1 MIGWVMQMNIS
12 RGKAAKDCGRRN
24 LPATGVLHLI
34 FVVLVGLGVLS
45 APSRAAGGY
54 PNRPI
59 TIIVA
64 FEPGGSSD
72 ISARLVAQELTT
84 ILGQQVIIENRPGA
98 GGRPGTRRLAEAAP
112 DGYTLLWGSGS
123 TLTVSPVLYADQKYV
138 DSLTPISLGVT
149 QPFIFVASTA
159 LGVTSVGDFVA
170 TAKQQPR
177 KLNFASAGVGSS
189 NHLLGE
195 IFMAS
200 TDTQLTHVP
209 YRGGASARDAVAKN
223 EAQLMDEVLSPLV
236 GSIQAHQLQPLFV
249 TSETRHPLFPDVPT
263 ASEVGLP
270 DLAIVGFFALLGPAN
285 LPPDIVG
292 SLNAAMKKAL
302 ASKDLRAA
310 LDLRGFDAA
319 YSTPQDLAQLIAK
332 GRKQYG
338 DIVARRN
345 IKID

>member
-1 MIGWVMQMNIS
+1 MRAS
-12 RGKAAKDCGRRN
+12 REGAARDRRCQYLAKN
-24 LPATGVLHLI
+24 GALRLI
-34 FVVLVGLGVLS
+34 MVVLAGLALLS
-45 APSRAAGGY
+45 GPAAAAGGY

-59 TIIVA
+59 TVIVA

-72 ISARLVAQELTT
+72 ISARLVAQELTA
-84 ILGQQVIIENRPGA
+84 ILGQQVVIENRPGA

-112 DGYTLLWGSGS
+112 DGYTPLWGSGS
-123 TLTVSPVLYADQKYV
+123 TLTVSPVLYADQQYV
-138 DSLTPISLGVT
+138 RSLTPISLGVT

-159 LGVTSVGDFVA
+159 LGVKSLADFVA
-170 TAKQQPR
+170 LAKQQPG

-195 IFMAS
+195 IFMNS
-200 TDTQLTHVP
+200 TETKLTHVP
-209 YRGGASARDAVAKN
+209 YRGGASARDAVVRN

-236 GSIQAHQLQPLFV
+236 GSIQANQLQPLFV
-249 TSETRHPLFPDVPT
+249 TSDTRHPLFPNVPT

-270 DLAIVGFFALLGPAN
+270 DLAIVGFFALLGPAG
-285 LPPDIVG
+285 LPPDIVQV
-292 SLNAAMKKAL
+292 LNGAMKKAL
-302 ASKDLRAA
+302 DAADLRAA

-319 YSTPQDLAQLIAK
+319 YSTPETFSRLIEK

-345 IKID
+345 IKIE

>member
-1 MIGWVMQMNIS
+1 MKS
-12 RGKAAKDCGRRN
+12 FHGRETRDRRRRY
-24 LPATGVLHLI
+24 LRAIVVPHL
-34 FVVLVGLGVLS
+34 FVVLLVGLGLVS
-45 APSRAAGGY
+45 QPAAAAGTY
-54 PNRPI
+54 PNRPV

-159 LGVTSVGDFVA
+159 LGVKSVGDFVA
-170 TAKQQPR
+170 LAKQQPR

-209 YRGGASARDAVAKN
+209 YRGGASARDAVTKN

-236 GSIQAHQLQPLFV
+236 GAIQARQFQPLFV
-249 TSETRHPLFPDVPT
+249 TSATRHPLFPDVPT

-270 DLAIVGFFALLGPAN
+270 DLAIVGFFALLGPAR
-285 LPPDIVG
+285 LPPDVVAV
-292 SLNAAMKKAL
+292 LNAAMKKAL
-302 ASKDLRAA
+302 DSKELRAS

-319 YSTPQDLAQLIAK
+319 YSTPEDLARLIEK

>member
-1 MIGWVMQMNIS
+1 MDRWVTEMTRCS
-12 RGKAAKDCGRRN
+12 RGAAAQKR
-24 LPATGVLHLI
+24 PSFSSATFRLMRLVTFALAGLVLWCEP
-34 FVVLVGLGVLS
+34 G
-45 APSRAAGGY
+45 RAAGY

-72 ISARLVAQELTT
+72 ISARLVAQELGTV
-84 ILGQQVIIENRPGA
+84 LGQQIIIENRPGA

-123 TLTVSPVLYADQKYV
+123 TLTVSPVLYADQQYV
-138 DSLTPISLGVT
+138 GSLTPISLGVT
-149 QPFIFVASTA
+149 QPFIFVASTG
-159 LGVTSVGDFVA
+159 LGVTTTADFVSLV
-170 TAKQQPR
+170 KQQPR
-177 KLNFASAGVGSS
+177 KYNFASAGVGSS

-200 TDTQLTHVP
+200 TGTQLTHVP

-236 GSIQAHQLQPLFV
+236 GSIRGGQLQPLFV
-249 TSETRHPLFPDVPT
+249 TSDARHPLFPEVPT

-270 DLAIVGFFALLGPAN
+270 DLAIVGFFALLGPAKM
-285 LPPDIVG
+285 PPDVVQT
-292 SLNAAMKKAL
+292 LNGAMKKAL
-302 ASKDLRAA
+302 ESKELRAA

-319 YSTPQDLAQLIAK
+319 YSTPEDLARLIEK

>member
-1 MIGWVMQMNIS
+1 MRSVGANGARYS
-12 RGKAAKDCGRRN
+12 GRRF
-24 LPATGVLHLI
+24 LATIAALRLI
-34 FVVLVGLGVLS
+34 MISLAGLGIWS
-45 APSRAAGGY
+45 APAAAAAY
-54 PNRPI
+54 PSRPI

-123 TLTVSPVLYADQKYV
+123 TLTVSPVLYADQQYV
-138 DSLTPISLGVT
+138 GSLTPISLGVT

-159 LGVTSVGDFVA
+159 IGVKSVRDFVA
-170 TAKQQPR
+170 LAKQEPR

-209 YRGGASARDAVAKN
+209 YRGGASARDAVTKN

-236 GSIQAHQLQPLFV
+236 GAIQAHQLQPLFI
-249 TSETRHPLFPDVPT
+249 TSDVRHPLFPDVPT
-263 ASEVGLP
+263 SREVGLP
-270 DLAIVGFFALLGPAN
+270 DLAIVGFFALLGPAH
-285 LPPDIVG
+285 LPNDIVEV
-292 SLNAAMKKAL
+292 LNGAMKKAL
-302 ASKDLRAA
+302 QSKDLRAA

-319 YSTPQDLAQLIAK
+319 YSTPDDLARLIET

>member
-1 MIGWVMQMNIS
+1 MRMKS
-12 RGKAAKDCGRRN
+12 LCGRETRDRRRRY
-24 LPATGVLHLI
+24 LRAIVVPHL
-34 FVVLVGLGVLS
+34 FVALLVGLGLAS
-45 APSRAAGGY
+45 QPAAAASTY
-54 PNRPI
+54 PNRPV

-138 DSLTPISLGVT
+138 DGLTPISLGVT

-159 LGVTSVGDFVA
+159 LGVKSVGDFVA
-170 TAKQQPR
+170 LAKQRPR

-209 YRGGASARDAVAKN
+209 YRGGASARDAVTKN

-236 GSIQAHQLQPLFV
+236 GAIRANQLQPLFV
-249 TSETRHPLFPDVPT
+249 TGATRHPLFPDVPT

-270 DLAIVGFFALLGPAN
+270 DLAIVGFFALLGPAR
-285 LPPDIVG
+285 LPPDVVG
-292 SLNAAMKKAL
+292 VLNAAMKKAL
-302 ASKDLRAA
+302 DSKELRAS

-319 YSTPQDLAQLIAK
+319 YSTPEDLARLIEK

>member
-1 MIGWVMQMNIS
+1 MRMKALRGDGIRNRSRHYLSAIGAV
-12 RGKAAKDCGRRN
+12 
-24 LPATGVLHLI
+24 HLI
-34 FVVLVGLGVLS
+34 VVLLVGCCLLS
-45 APSRAAGGY
+45 ARAAVAGAY
-54 PNRPI
+54 PNRSI

-72 ISARLVAQELTT
+72 ISARLVAQELTV

-138 DSLTPISLGVT
+138 DILTPISLGVT

-159 LGVTSVGDFVA
+159 IGVKSVGDFVA
-170 TAKQQPR
+170 LAKQQPR

-209 YRGGASARDAVAKN
+209 YRGGASARDAVMKN

-236 GSIQAHQLQPLFV
+236 GSIQAHQVQPLFV
-249 TSETRHPLFPDVPT
+249 TSETRHPLFPEVPT

-270 DLAIVGFFALLGPAN
+270 DLAIVGFFALLGPAR

-292 SLNAAMKKAL
+292 VLNAAMKKAL
-302 ASKDLRAA
+302 ESKELRAS
-310 LDLRGFDAA
+310 LELRGGFDAA
-319 YSTPQDLAQLIAK
+319 YSTPEDLSRLIEK

-338 DIVARRN
+338 DIIARRN

>member
-1 MIGWVMQMNIS
+1 MQMKS
-12 RGKAAKDCGRRN
+12 LRGGEARRRYLRAIVVPYLFAA
-24 LPATGVLHLI
+24 LLA
-34 FVVLVGLGVLS
+34 GLGLAS
-45 APSRAAGGY
+45 QPAAAAGAY

-72 ISARLVAQELTT
+72 ISARLVAQELTG

-149 QPFIFVASTA
+149 QPFIFVASTTI
-159 LGVTSVGDFVA
+159 GVKSVGDFVA
-170 TAKQQPR
+170 LAKKEPR

-209 YRGGASARDAVAKN
+209 YRGGASARDAVTKN

-236 GSIQAHQLQPLFV
+236 GAIQAHQLQPLFV
-249 TSETRHPLFPDVPT
+249 TGATRHPLFPDVPT

-270 DLAIVGFFALLGPAN
+270 DLAIVGFFALLGPAR
-285 LPPDIVG
+285 LPPDVVG
-292 SLNAAMKKAL
+292 VLNAAMKKAL
-302 ASKDLRAA
+302 DSKELRAS

-319 YSTPQDLAQLIAK
+319 YSAPEDLARLIEK

>member
-1 MIGWVMQMNIS
+1 MRMKTL
-12 RGKAAKDCGRRN
+12 RGNQASDRNRRN
-24 LPATGVLHLI
+24 LLAIGPLQFLA
-34 FVVLVGLGVLS
+34 VVLVGLGLW
-45 APSRAAGGY
+45 SRPAGAAGAY
-54 PNRPI
+54 PSRPI

-72 ISARLVAQELTT
+72 ISARLVAQELTG

-149 QPFIFVASTA
+149 QPFIFVASTG
-159 LGVTSVGDFVA
+159 LGVKSVGDFVA
-170 TAKQQPR
+170 LAKQQPR

-195 IFMAS
+195 IFQAS

-209 YRGGASARDAVAKN
+209 YRGGASARDAVTKN

-236 GSIQAHQLQPLFV
+236 GAIQAHQLQPLFV
-249 TSETRHPLFPDVPT
+249 TSDTRHPLFPEVPT
-263 ASEVGLP
+263 ANEVGLP
-270 DLAIVGFFALLGPAN
+270 DLAIVGFFALLGPAR
-285 LPPDIVG
+285 LPPEIVAT
-292 SLNAAMKKAL
+292 LNAAMKKAL
-302 ASKDLRAA
+302 ESKELRAS

-319 YSTPQDLAQLIAK
+319 YSTPENLARLIEK

>member
-1 MIGWVMQMNIS
+1 MLGLAGFLMFA
-12 RGKAAKDCGRRN
+12 KPAA
-24 LPATGVLHLI
+24 
-34 FVVLVGLGVLS
+34 
-45 APSRAAGGY
+45 AAGAY

-72 ISARLVAQELTT
+72 ISARLIAQELIG

-123 TLTVSPVLYADQKYV
+123 TLTVSPVLYADQQYV
-138 DSLTPISLGVT
+138 RSLTPISLGVT
-149 QPFIFVASTA
+149 QPFIFVTPAA
-159 LGVTSVGDFVA
+159 LGTKTVGEFVA
-170 TAKQQPR
+170 LAKQEPGQ
-177 KLNFASAGVGSS
+177 LNFASAGVGSS

-195 IFMAS
+195 IFMAA
-200 TDTQLTHVP
+200 TGTQLKHVP
-209 YRGGASARDAVAKN
+209 YRGGASARDAVVKN

-236 GSIQAHQLQPLFV
+236 GSIRAHQLEPLFV
-249 TSETRHPLFPDVPT
+249 TSDTRHPLFPDVPT
-263 ASEVGLP
+263 ASEAGLP
-270 DLAIVGFFALLGPAN
+270 DLAIVGFFALLGPDH
-285 LPPDIVG
+285 LPADIVQT
-292 SLNAAMKKAL
+292 LNGAMKKAL
-302 ASKDLRAA
+302 ESKDLRAA

-319 YSTPQDLAQLIAK
+319 YSSPEDLSRLIEK

>member
-1 MIGWVMQMNIS
+1 MLGL
-12 RGKAAKDCGRRN
+12 A
-24 LPATGVLHLI
+24 GVLM
-34 FVVLVGLGVLS
+34 FARS
-45 APSRAAGGY
+45 ATAAGAY

-72 ISARLVAQELTT
+72 ISARLIAQELTG

-123 TLTVSPVLYADQKYV
+123 TLTVSPVLYADQQYV
-138 DSLTPISLGVT
+138 RSLTPISLGVT
-149 QPFIFVASTA
+149 QPFIFVTPAA
-159 LGVTSVGDFVA
+159 LGTKTVGEFVA
-170 TAKQQPR
+170 LAKQKPGQ
-177 KLNFASAGVGSS
+177 LNFASAGVGSS

-195 IFMAS
+195 IFMAA
-200 TDTQLTHVP
+200 TGTQLTHVP
-209 YRGGASARDAVAKN
+209 YRGGASARDAVVKN

-236 GSIQAHQLQPLFV
+236 GSIREHQLEPLFV
-249 TSETRHPLFPDVPT
+249 TSDARHPLFPDVPT
-263 ASEVGLP
+263 ASEAGLP
-270 DLAIVGFFALLGPAN
+270 DLAIVGFFALLGPDH
-285 LPPDIVG
+285 LPSDIVQT
-292 SLNAAMKKAL
+292 LNGAMKKAL
-302 ASKDLRAA
+302 ESKDLRAA

-319 YSTPQDLAQLIAK
+319 YSSPEELSRLIEK

-338 DIVARRN
+338 NIVARRN

>member
-1 MIGWVMQMNIS
+1 MNIL
-12 RGKAAKDCGRRN
+12 RGDAARNRGRRN
-24 LPATGVLHLI
+24 LPASAVLHLI
-34 FVVLVGLGVLS
+34 IVVLVGLGRLS
-45 APSRAAGGY
+45 APSWAAGAY

-72 ISARLVAQELTT
+72 ISARLVAQELTN

-123 TLTVSPVLYADQKYV
+123 TLTVSPVLYPDQQYV
-138 DSLTPISLGVT
+138 GSLTPISLGVT

-170 TAKQQPR
+170 MAKQQPR

-209 YRGGASARDAVAKN
+209 YRGGASARDAVAKH

-249 TSETRHPLFPDVPT
+249 TSETRHPLFPEVPT

-285 LPPDIVG
+285 LPPDIVAA
-292 SLNAAMKKAL
+292 LNAAMKKAL
-302 ASKDLRAA
+302 DSKDLRAA

-338 DIVARRN
+338 DIVTRRN